1 MSIELKWDDI
11 VLSLWSR
18 CIIVNDS
25 SVDLVTI
32 DALFE
37 EIDSESLY
45 SSSFSR
51 SDNPQTMSIDNKSIF
66 SSNVFDNIINIR
78 G

>member
-11 VLSLWSR
+11 VLSLWSG
-18 CIIVNDS
+18 CVVVNDS

-37 EIDSESLY
+37 EIDSEPLY

-51 SDNPQTMSIDNKSIF
+51 SDNPQPMSIDNKSIF

>member
-1 MSIELKWDDI
+1 MSIELKWDNI
-11 VLSLWSR
+11 VLSLWCG

-32 DALFE
+32 NSLFE

-51 SDNPQTMSIDNKSIF
+51 SYYSQSMSIDNKSIF
-66 SSNVFDNIINIR
+66 SSNIFDNIINIR
-78 G
+78 W

>member
-11 VLSLWSR
+11 VLSLWSG
-18 CIIVNDS
+18 CVVVNDS

-45 SSSFSR
+45 SGSFSR
-51 SDNPQTMSIDNKSIF
+51 SDNSQPMSIDNKSIF